1 MSEENIIKFEMAGR
15 VAESDSYSRY
25 YANKYESSGSPKG
38 YDLEAIFNDPQ
49 GNIDKVFYLGK
60 YYYAKSGIIMRVINI
75 VRDFGIDGIDFHYK
89 KENERA
95 KKVIDD
101 FNERIGLKQVLRDMI
116 FELAQSGN
124 VAGYN
129 RDGKRIDIY
138 PITKIEVSPLIVNN
152 KAVLLYKNEQSLD
165 DLTTTMPKGLAKKL
179 DLTFPKELAK
189 GLRKGDAQ
197 IVLDVENTFFHK
209 LNSSRYEPYGLPF
222 ILTAFDE
229 LAHKT
234 VLKEAERAT
243 ATGIIEKILLIQV
256 GDKEHKP
263 KQPEIDFYSNLVT
276 GKKGSIKITVPHFV
290 NLKWIEP
297 ATDIFGAA
305 KFEQVDQDILN
316 ALGVSLTLIRG
327 EGGGNYSEG
336 FIAVTGLIKTIESLR
351 EGLIPIVK
359 EWHIKELERNGIGE
373 EYCPETVLKPIE
385 IDKSAKIELLK
396 YLFQTAGLPY
406 EVLYKESGFD
416 FDVVKLI
423 RENENKDKVEDI
435 FKLRAQPFQGGVDPN
450 NKGGA
455 PTKNLADR
463 KSDKSQ
469 SNNNQPRPSTTK

>member
-1 MSEENIIKFEMAGR
+1 MEENIKIELAGR
-15 VAESDSYSRY
+15 VAENDSYSRY
-25 YANKYESSGSPKG
+25 YGDNYEQSGSPKG
-38 YDLEAIFNDPQ
+38 YDLEKIFADPQ
-49 GNIDKVFYLGK
+49 GNIDKIFYLGK

-75 VRDFGIDGIDFHYK
+75 IRDFGVDGIDFQYK
-89 KENERA
+89 KKNEKAKEVIEN
-95 KKVIDD
+95 
-101 FNERIGLKQVLRDMI
+101 FNTRIGLRQVMRDMI

-138 PITKIEVSPLIVNN
+138 PITNVEVSPLIVNN
-152 KAVLLYKNEQSLD
+152 KPVLLYKNELSMSDLADSLPKSMLRKLE
-165 DLTTTMPKGLAKKL
+165 LTY
-179 DLTFPKELAK
+179 PKELAK
-189 GLRKGDAQ
+189 GLRKGDSK
-197 IVLDVENTFFHK
+197 IVLDVTNTFFHK
-209 LNSSRYEPYGLPF
+209 VNSSRYEPYGVPF

-256 GDKEHKP
+256 GEKEHKP
-263 KQPEIDFYSNLVT
+263 KQAEIDYYSSLIS
-276 GKKGSIKITVPHFV
+276 GKKGSVKITVPHFV
-290 NLKWIEP
+290 NLKWVEP
-297 ATDIFGAA
+297 ETSIFGKD

-351 EGLIPIVK
+351 EGLIPIVR
-359 EWHIKELERNGIGE
+359 EWHIQELERHNISAE
-373 EYCPETVLKPIE
+373 FAPETVLNPIE
-385 IDKSAKIELLK
+385 IDKSAKVDLIK

-406 EVLYKESGFD
+406 EVLYKEAGYD
-416 FDVVKLI
+416 FDVVKLT
-423 RENENKDKVEDI
+423 RENENKNKVEDI
-435 FKLRAQPFQGGVDPN
+435 FKLRAQPFQGGIDPN

-455 PTKNLADR
+455 PAKNLTDR
-463 KSDKSQ
+463 KSDKNQ
-469 SNNNQPRPSTTK
+469 SNNDQPRPSTSK

>member
-1 MSEENIIKFEMAGR
+1 MTEENNFKLELAGR
-15 VAESDSYSRY
+15 VAESDSYGRY
-25 YANKYESSGSPKG
+25 YAEKYELNGSPKG
-38 YDLEAIFNDPQ
+38 YDLEDIFVDPQ
-49 GNIDKVFYLGK
+49 GNIDKIFYLSK

-75 VRDFGIDGIDFHYK
+75 IRDFGIDGMDFNYK
-89 KENERA
+89 KVNSNAEKIIN
-95 KKVIDD
+95 D
-101 FNERIGLKQVLRDMI
+101 FNARINLKQVMKDMI

-138 PITKIEVSPLIVNN
+138 PVTKIEVSPLIMNN
-152 KAVLLYKNEQSLD
+152 KPVLLYKNSLSLSD
-165 DLTTTMPKGLAKKL
+165 FGTTVPKNITKKL
-179 DLTFPKELAK
+179 ELTFPKEIARGMKK
-189 GLRKGDAQ
+189 GEEK

-209 LNSSRYEPYGLPF
+209 VNSSRYEPYGLPF

-229 LAHKT
+229 LSHKT
-234 VLKEAERAT
+234 VLKEAERST

-256 GDKEHKP
+256 GDKDHKP
-263 KQPEIDFYSNLVT
+263 KQTEIDFYTALVS
-276 GKKGSIKITVPHFV
+276 GKKGSVKITVPHFV

-297 ATDIFGAA
+297 TTEIFGKA

-351 EGLIPIVK
+351 DGLIPIVK
-359 EWHIKELERNGIGE
+359 EWHIAELERNGMSAE
-373 EYCPETVLKPIE
+373 DAPDTVLKPIE
-385 IDKSAKIELLK
+385 IDKSAKLEMLK
-396 YLFQTAGLPY
+396 YLFQSAGLPY
-406 EVLYKESGFD
+406 EVLYKESGYD
-416 FDVVKLI
+416 FDVIQLI
-423 RENENKDKVEDI
+423 RENENKVKIEDI
-435 FKLRAQPFQGGVDPN
+435 FKLRAQPFQGDDPN

-463 KSDKSQ
+463 KSDKNQ
-469 SNNNQPRPSTTK
+469 SNNNQPRPSTSK